1 MRNKRSL
8 SLFAGMVF
16 LFTGSIYLQ
25 GVVVS
30 TVTELETAMNNANN
44 GGDKEIVLKNGTYL
58 INDMLAIWEDGITVR
73 SESGNRDDVKIYGE
87 GMYGGITHIFNGP
100 GSDFTVKDMTIGR
113 VANHAIQIW
122 GNENASNILISNL
135 HIVDTYEQ
143 MVKISYEEGSPNGS
157 ENGVMENCLLEYTA
171 GIGPQYYIGG
181 IDGHQTK
188 NWTVRN
194 NVFKNISSPS
204 EGIAEH
210 AVHFWSNSEGTLVEN
225 NWIIDCDRGIG
236 FGLGD
241 RGHSGGIIRNN
252 MIYHGSTDHGFSD
265 VAIGLENASNA
276 KVYNNTVYLANDY
289 PNAIEYRFSGTSGG
303 IIKNNLCNKTINA
316 RDGGSAGTA
325 ANITNAQGS
334 WFEKLS
340 TGDLHLAN
348 AVSQV
353 VDQGVSISGL
363 DSDFDGDTRPQGA
376 GIDIGADEYVTDP
389 GPGPVPVIA
398 LSKKTFNFGAASSS
412 VVTDAQTF
420 SIGNAGE
427 GTLTWSITDNRG
439 WLSCTPVS
447 GTGSGVVSISVDT
460 AGLSAGTYTGQIT
473 VTAAGASNS
482 PQKVSVTLTVYGAGG
497 DAGPFG
503 SFDTPLD
510 GSTVQS
516 SVPVTG
522 WALDDVEVTDVKIYR
537 DPVTGEGSGL
547 VYIGDAMMVEGARTD
562 IEAEYPGYPLN
573 EKAGWGYMM
582 LTNFLPN
589 GGNGTFVLYAAASDG
604 SGHEVILG
612 SRTVTCDNMNAV
624 KPFGAIDTPA
634 PGETVSGENY
644 KNVGWVLTPVP
655 NTIPTNGSTITVY
668 IDGAALGHPVYNV
681 YRSDIASLFPG
692 YSNSGGAAAYFYFD
706 TTDYENGIH
715 TIAWSA
721 TDDEGNTDGIG
732 SRYFSIQNSTV
743 NRRRS
748 EGNAQGS
755 LIENDRLME
764 SMALKGTDDGGRVG
778 VVRGY
783 ERGEIEEAVYP
794 DESGNVVI
802 PVRELERVSIRLP
815 LVERVPVFSRGY
827 LLRGG
832 RPVGLPVGSWLDG
845 EKGIFY
851 WQPGVGY
858 LGDYELIF
866 IIKEETVGIRK
877 WRVTVRIVPKFETG

>member
-8 SLFAGMVF
+8 SLFAGMVI

-44 GGDKEIVLKNGTYL
+44 GGDKEIVLKNGTYFL
-58 INDMLAIWEDGITVR
+58 NDVLAVWEDGITVR
-73 SESGNRDDVKIYGE
+73 SQSGNRDDVKIYGE
-87 GMYGGITHIFNGP
+87 GMTGGITHIFNGP

-143 MVKISYEEGSPNGS
+143 MVKISYEEGSSNRS
-157 ENGVMENCLLEYTA
+157 ENGIMENCLLEYTA

-188 NWTVRN
+188 DWIVRN

-204 EGIAEH
+204 EDIAEH
-210 AVHFWSNSEGTLVEN
+210 AIHFWSDSEGTLVEN
-225 NWIIDCDRGIG
+225 NWIINCDRGIG

-241 RGHSGGIIRNN
+241 RGHVGGIIRNN
-252 MIYHGSTDHGFSD
+252 MIYHSSTDHGFAD

-303 IIKNNLCNKTINA
+303 IIKNNLCNKAIKT
-316 RDGGSAGTA
+316 RDGGSASTE

-334 WFEKLS
+334 WFKSLS
-340 TGDLHLAN
+340 SGDLHLASE
-348 AVSQV
+348 VSQV

-363 DSDFDGDTRPQGA
+363 VSDFDGDTRPQGT
-376 GIDIGADEYVTDP
+376 GIDIGADEYVTAP
-389 GPGPVPVIA
+389 APGPVPVIA
-398 LSKKTFNFGAASSS
+398 VSKETFNFGAADSS
-412 VVTDAQTF
+412 VVTDSQTF
-420 SIGNAGE
+420 SISNAGE
-427 GTLTWSITDNRG
+427 GTLNWSISDNRG

-447 GTGSGVVSISVDT
+447 GTDSGVVSVSVDA
-460 AGLSAGTYTGQIT
+460 AGLAAGTYSGQIT
-473 VTAAGASNS
+473 VTAVGASNS
-482 PQKVSVTLTVYGAGG
+482 PQKISATFTVYGSGG

-503 SFDTPLD
+503 SFDTPLN

-522 WALDDVEVTDVKIYR
+522 WALDDVEVTGVKIYR
-537 DPVTGEGSGL
+537 DPVTGEGSGM

-562 IEAEYPGYPLN
+562 IESEYSGYPMN
-573 EKAGWGYMM
+573 GRAGWGYMM

-589 GGNGTFVLYAAASDG
+589 GGNGTFVLYAIAEDN
-604 SGHEVILG
+604 SGHEVVLG
-612 SRTVTCDNMNAV
+612 SRTVTCDNANAV

-634 PGETVSGENY
+634 PGESISGGNY
-644 KNVGWVLTPVP
+644 RNVGWVLTPIP
-655 NTIPTNGSTITVY
+655 NTIPTTGSTITVY
-668 IDGAALGHPVYNV
+668 VDGAALGHPVYNV
-681 YRSDIASLFPG
+681 FRSDIASLFPG
-692 YSNSGGAAAYFYFD
+692 YSNSDGAAAYFYFD
-706 TTDYENGIH
+706 TTTYENGIH

-721 TDDEGNTDGIG
+721 TDDAGNTDGIG
-732 SRYFSIQNSTV
+732 SRYFSIQNSATREQKSKRKRQEV
-743 NRRRS
+743 LLDEKRLSGLLENM
-748 EGNAQGS
+748 EKTNAGP
-755 LIENDRLME
+755 
-764 SMALKGTDDGGRVG
+764 VG
-778 VVRGY
+778 VVKGY
-783 ERGEIEEAVYP
+783 EHGESEQTVHP
-794 DESGNVVI
+794 DVSGNMVI
-802 PVRELERVSIRLP
+802 TMRELERLSIRFP
-815 LVERVPVFSRGY
+815 LVDGVPGFSSGY
-827 LLRGG
+827 LWSGG
-832 RPVGLPVGSWLDG
+832 RWVHLPVGSRLDS
-845 EKGIFY
+845 ERGIFY

-877 WRVTVRIVPKFETG
+877 WRITVRIVPKFETG